1 VVEFYYRLIR
11 NADYL
16 VSAQHNS
23 SEEGSGT
30 SSDVEGSADSH
41 SMDISDES
49 ALFEV
54 ILVLQKLR
62 KNSYLIP
69 GFLSNA
75 LIKKKMKF
83 SSYIRKFRG
92 IGCKAIYD

>member
-23 SEEGSGT
+23 N
-30 SSDVEGSADSH
+30 DVEGSGNSIYVEGSAGSN

-54 ILVLQKLR
+54 V
-62 KNSYLIP
+62 
-69 GFLSNA
+69 
-75 LIKKKMKF
+75 F
-83 SSYIRKFRG
+83 SL
-92 IGCKAIYD
+92 AITS

>member
-23 SEEGSGT
+23 SNEEGSGN
-30 SSDVEGSADSH
+30 SSDVEGSAGSN

-54 ILVLQKLR
+54 I
-62 KNSYLIP
+62 
-69 GFLSNA
+69 
-75 LIKKKMKF
+75 F
-83 SSYIRKFRG
+83 SLAKTL
-92 IGCKAIYD
+92 

>member
-16 VSAQHNS
+16 VSAQHN
-23 SEEGSGT
+23 T
-30 SSDVEGSADSH
+30 SDVEGSGNSSHVEGSAD

-54 ILVLQKLR
+54 V
-62 KNSYLIP
+62 
-69 GFLSNA
+69 
-75 LIKKKMKF
+75 F
-83 SSYIRKFRG
+83 SLANNFV
-92 IGCKAIYD
+92 

>member
-23 SEEGSGT
+23 SEEGSGN
-30 SSDVEGSADSH
+30 SSDVEGSAGSNNIG
-41 SMDISDES
+41 ISDES

-54 ILVLQKLR
+54 V
-62 KNSYLIP
+62 
-69 GFLSNA
+69 
-75 LIKKKMKF
+75 F
-83 SSYIRKFRG
+83 SLAKTS
-92 IGCKAIYD
+92 

>member
-23 SEEGSGT
+23 SEEGSGN
-30 SSDVEGSADSH
+30 SSDVEGSAGSNN
-41 SMDISDES
+41 MDISDES

-54 ILVLQKLR
+54 I
-62 KNSYLIP
+62 
-69 GFLSNA
+69 
-75 LIKKKMKF
+75 F
-83 SSYIRKFRG
+83 SPANNFVKIVT
-92 IGCKAIYD
+92 

>member
-23 SEEGSGT
+23 SEEGSGN
-30 SSDVEGSADSH
+30 SSDVEGSAGSH
-41 SMDISDES
+41 NMDISDES

-54 ILVLQKLR
+54 V
-62 KNSYLIP
+62 
-69 GFLSNA
+69 
-75 LIKKKMKF
+75 F
-83 SSYIRKFRG
+83 SLAKIS
-92 IGCKAIYD
+92 

>member
-16 VSAQHNS
+16 VSAQHNTS
-23 SEEGSGT
+23 DVEGSGN
-30 SSDVEGSADSH
+30 SSHVEGSADSN

-54 ILVLQKLR
+54 AFSLANNFVKLV
-62 KNSYLIP
+62 P
-69 GFLSNA
+69 CFLSDA
-75 LIKKKMKF
+75 
-83 SSYIRKFRG
+83 
-92 IGCKAIYD
+92 

>member
-16 VSAQHNS
+16 VSAQRN
-23 SEEGSGT
+23 
-30 SSDVEGSADSH
+30 SSDVEGSADSSGVEGSAGSH

-54 ILVLQKLR
+54 VFSLANNFVKI
-62 KNSYLIP
+62 
-69 GFLSNA
+69 FL
-75 LIKKKMKF
+75 
-83 SSYIRKFRG
+83 
-92 IGCKAIYD
+92 

>member
-23 SEEGSGT
+23 SEEGSGN
-30 SSDVEGSADSH
+30 SSDAEGSADSN
-41 SMDISDES
+41 SIDISDES

-54 ILVLQKLR
+54 I
-62 KNSYLIP
+62 
-69 GFLSNA
+69 
-75 LIKKKMKF
+75 F
-83 SSYIRKFRG
+83 SL
-92 IGCKAIYD
+92 AITS